1 MPRRLPLSLSLV
13 LVSLSLV
20 LIACGN
26 GDHAQPGTGIRGT
39 VSIGPQCPVEQANS
53 PCPDRPFQGHVQAT
67 AADGATTT
75 STTDGEGRFTID
87 VSPGTY
93 DVVALTTNGGG
104 PPTAIS
110 QTVVVSEGAYT
121 FVTLELDSG
130 IR

>member
-1 MPRRLPLSLSLV
+1 MALLLLALVPLL
-13 LVSLSLV
+13 LV
-20 LIACGN
+20 LIACGK
-26 GDHAQPGTGIRGT
+26 GGVAQPGTGIRGS

-53 PCPDRPFQGHVQAT
+53 PCPDRPFQGQVQAT

-75 STTDGEGRFTID
+75 TTTDADGRFTVD

-104 PPTAIS
+104 PPTAIP
-110 QTVVVSEGAYT
+110 QTVVVREGAYT
-121 FVTLELDSG
+121 SVALELDSG